1 MSRMGSYYGMT
12 HVGLVRSNNEDF
24 YISKPELGL
33 YIVADGMGGAK
44 AGELASRITVET
56 VVAEM
61 ERDDQPVD
69 LATLS
74 EAIRLANKNVRSEA
88 DRNRQNAGMGT
99 TCVAVLVNETKACI
113 ANVGDSR
120 AYLRTAGELY
130 CVTTDHTWVNEIGR
144 GLGLTEEQLRTH
156 PYRNVLTKA
165 VGAEDTVEVETH
177 IIDFLPGDILLLCSD
192 GLHTV
197 AGEEALVQSL
207 DQSGPLKTKC
217 EALIE
222 AALEKGAP
230 DNITAVLV
238 EN

>member
-1 MSRMGSYYGMT
+1 MGSSYGMT

-24 YISKPELGL
+24 YVIKPEIGL
-33 YIVADGMGGAK
+33 HVVADGMGGAK

-56 VVAEM
+56 VVSEM
-61 ERDDQPVD
+61 ERDGQTVN
-69 LATLS
+69 LASLT
-74 EAIRLANKNVRSEA
+74 EAIRLANKNVRGEA

-99 TCVAVLVNETKACI
+99 TIVAVLVNETKAYI
-113 ANVGDSR
+113 ASVGDSR
-120 AYLRTAGELY
+120 VYLRTDGELY
-130 CVTTDHTWVNEIGR
+130 CVTTDHTWINEIGR

-177 IIDFLPGDILLLCSD
+177 IIDFLSGDMLLLCSD
-192 GLHTV
+192 GLHNV
-197 AGEEALVQSL
+197 AGEDALVHSL
-207 DQSGPLKTKC
+207 EQPGPLKIKC
-217 EALIE
+217 ELLIE

-230 DNITAVLV
+230 DNITAVLI